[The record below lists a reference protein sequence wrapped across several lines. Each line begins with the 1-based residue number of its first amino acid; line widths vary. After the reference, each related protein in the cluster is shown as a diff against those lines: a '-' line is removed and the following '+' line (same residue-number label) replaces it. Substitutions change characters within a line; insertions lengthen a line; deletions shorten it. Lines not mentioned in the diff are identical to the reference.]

1 MGLFHS
7 PKIVT
12 DGLVLLLDAGNPKS
26 YSGSGSD
33 WLDQSGNKFHMSLKN
48 SPTFVNDAGLK
59 YFSLDGA
66 DDYGKCDGTITG
78 SVEATPTNLGVNATA
93 APRSIVCVAKLKNG
107 VGHTAGGL
115 YDLGSTGVAGQ
126 HMSLR
131 RAGGD
136 TTADPAGFRNNF
148 WSTPD
153 HDFTYSAFDWTM
165 YTSSYGS
172 DKKTKTFGNSGV
184 LLGQEAAA
192 FDLVTSGRSFEMGR
206 YGGYAYVG
214 ADIAYYM
221 IYTKQLSDSEMKQN
235 FDAIRG
241 RFGL

>member
-26 YSGSGSD
+26 YSGSGND

-59 YFSLDGA
+59 YFSLDGSN
-66 DDYGKCDGTITG
+66 DYGKCDGTISG
-78 SVEATPTNLGVNATA
+78 SVEATVTNLGIGGAV
-93 APRSIVCVAKLKNG
+93 PRSIVCVAKLKNG
-107 VGHTAGGL
+107 VGANGGGL
-115 YDLGSTGVAGQ
+115 FDVGDTGVTGR

-131 RAGGD
+131 RNGA
-136 TTADPAGFRNNF
+136 TTFDPSSFRNNF
-148 WSTPD
+148 WGPPD

-184 LLGQEAAA
+184 LLGQENVAY
-192 FDLVTSGRSFEMGR
+192 DLVTAGSRSFEMGR
-206 YGGYAYVG
+206 YNGNTYVG
-214 ADIAYYM
+214 AEIAYFM

>member
-1 MGLFHS
+1 MGVNYN
-7 PKIVT
+7 PKIIT
-12 DGLVLLLDAGNPKS
+12 DGLVLLLDAGNSKS

-59 YFSLDGA
+59 YFSLDGSN
-66 DDYGKCDGTITG
+66 DYGKCDGTITG
-78 SVEATPTNLGVNATA
+78 SVEATPTNLGINATA

-107 VGHTAGGL
+107 VGSTAGGL
-115 YDLGSTGVAGQ
+115 FDIGDTGLAGR

-131 RAGGD
+131 RNGD
-136 TTADPAGFRNNF
+136 TTADPSSFRNNF

-153 HDFTYSAFDWTM
+153 HDFTYSAFGWTM

-172 DKKTKTFGNSGV
+172 DTKTKTFGNSGV
-184 LLGQEAAA
+184 LLGQESSA

-206 YGGYAYVG
+206 YGGYAYIG

-221 IYTKQLSDSEMKQN
+221 IYTKQLSESEMKQN

>member
-26 YSGSGSD
+26 YSGSGND

-59 YFSLDGA
+59 YFSLDGSN
-66 DDYGKCDGTITG
+66 DYGKCDGTISG
-78 SVEATPTNLGVNATA
+78 SIEATVTNLGIGGAV
-93 APRSIVCVAKLKNG
+93 PRSIVCVAKLKNG
-107 VGHTAGGL
+107 VGANGGGL
-115 YDLGSTGVAGQ
+115 FDVGDTGVTGR

-131 RAGGD
+131 RNGA
-136 TTADPAGFRNNF
+136 TTFDPSSFRNNF
-148 WSTPD
+148 WGPPD

-184 LLGQEAAA
+184 LLGQENVAY
-192 FDLVTSGRSFEMGR
+192 DLVTAGSRSFEMGR
-206 YGGYAYVG
+206 YNGNTYVG
-214 ADIAYYM
+214 AEIAYFM

>member
-48 SPTFVNDAGLK
+48 SPTFTNDAGLK
-59 YFSLDGA
+59 YFSLDGSN
-66 DDYGKCDGTITG
+66 DFGKCDGTISG
-78 SVEATPTNLGVNATA
+78 SVEASVTNLGIGGAV
-93 APRSIVCVAKLKNG
+93 PRSIVCVAKLKNG
-107 VGHTAGGL
+107 VGANAGGL
-115 YDLGSTGVAGQ
+115 FDVGDTGVTGR
-126 HMSLR
+126 HMCLR
-131 RAGGD
+131 RNGD
-136 TTADPAGFRNNF
+136 TTANPSSFRNNF
-148 WSTPD
+148 WGPPD
-153 HDFTYSAFDWTM
+153 HDFSYSAFDWTM

-184 LLGQEAAA
+184 LLGQENTAY
-192 FDLVTSGRSFEMGR
+192 DLVTAGSRSFEMGR
-206 YGGYAYVG
+206 YGGGNYIG

>member
-7 PKIVT
+7 PKIIT

-26 YSGSGSD
+26 YSGSGND
-33 WLDQSGNKFHMSLKN
+33 WLDLSGNKFHMSLKN

-59 YFSLDGA
+59 YFSLDGSN
-66 DDYGKCDGTITG
+66 DYGKCDATVSG
-78 SVEATPTNLGVNATA
+78 SVEGTVTNLGIGGAV
-93 APRSIVCVAKLKNG
+93 PRSIVCVAKMKNG
-107 VGHTAGGL
+107 VGATAGGL
-115 YDLGSTGVAGQ
+115 FDVGDTGVTGR

-131 RAGGD
+131 RLGD
-136 TTADPAGFRNNF
+136 TTADPTPFRNNF
-148 WSTPD
+148 WGPPD

-184 LLGQEAAA
+184 LLGQENVAY
-192 FDLVTSGRSFEMGR
+192 DLVTAGSRSFEMGR
-206 YGGYAYVG
+206 YNGNQYIG

>member
-7 PKIVT
+7 PKIIT
-12 DGLVLLLDAGNPKS
+12 DGLVLLLDAANPKS

-33 WLDQSGNKFHMSLKN
+33 WLDLSGNKFHMSLKN

-59 YFSLDGA
+59 YFSLDGSN
-66 DDYGKCDGTITG
+66 DYGKCDATVTG
-78 SVEATPTNLGVNATA
+78 SVEGTVTNLGIGGAV
-93 APRSIVCVAKLKNG
+93 PRSIVCVAKMKNG
-107 VGHTAGGL
+107 VGATAGGL
-115 YDLGSTGVAGQ
+115 FDVGDTGVTGR

-131 RAGGD
+131 RLGD
-136 TTADPAGFRNNF
+136 TTADPTSFRNNF
-148 WSTPD
+148 WGTPD

-184 LLGQEAAA
+184 LLGQENTAY
-192 FDLVTSGRSFEMGR
+192 DLVTAGSRSFEMGR
-206 YGGYAYVG
+206 YNGSQYIG

-235 FDAIRG
+235 FEAIRG

>member
-26 YSGSGSD
+26 YSGSGSN
-33 WLDQSGNKFHMSLKN
+33 WFDQSGNKFHMSLKN
-48 SPTFVNDAGLK
+48 SPAFVNDAGLK
-59 YFSLDGA
+59 YFSLDGTN
-66 DDYGKCDGTITG
+66 DYGKCDGTITG
-78 SVEATPTNLGVNATA
+78 SIEATPTNLGVNGAL
-93 APRSIVCVAKLKNG
+93 PRSIVCVAKLKNG
-107 VGHTAGGL
+107 VGSQYGGL
-115 YDLGSTGVAGQ
+115 YDLGNTGVAGQ

-131 RAGGD
+131 RNGD
-136 TTADPAGFRNNF
+136 TTADPSSFRNNY

-184 LLGQEAAA
+184 LLGQESTA

-206 YGGYAYVG
+206 YAGNYGYIG

>member
-1 MGLFHS
+1 
-7 PKIVT
+7 
-12 DGLVLLLDAGNPKS
+12 
-26 YSGSGSD
+26 
-33 WLDQSGNKFHMSLKN
+33 MSLKN

-59 YFSLDGA
+59 YFSLDGSN
-66 DDYGKCDGTITG
+66 DYGKCDATVSG
-78 SVEATPTNLGVNATA
+78 SVEGTVTNLGIGGAV
-93 APRSIVCVAKLKNG
+93 PRSIVCVAKMKNG
-107 VGHTAGGL
+107 VGATAGGL
-115 YDLGSTGVAGQ
+115 FDVGDTGVTGR

-131 RAGGD
+131 RLGD
-136 TTADPAGFRNNF
+136 TTADPTPFRNNF
-148 WSTPD
+148 WGPPD

-184 LLGQEAAA
+184 LLGQENVAY
-192 FDLVTSGRSFEMGR
+192 DLVTAGSRSFEMGR
-206 YGGYAYVG
+206 YNGGQYIG

>member
-12 DGLVLLLDAGNPKS
+12 DGLTTLLDAENPKS

-33 WLDQSGNKFHMSLKN
+33 WLDLSGNKFHMSLKN

-66 DDYGKCDGTITG
+66 DDYGKCDATVSG
-78 SVEATPTNLGVNATA
+78 SVEGTVTNLGIGGAV
-93 APRSIVCVAKLKNG
+93 PRSIVCVAKMKNG
-107 VGHTAGGL
+107 VGATAGGL
-115 YDLGSTGVAGQ
+115 FDVGDTGVTGR

-131 RAGGD
+131 RLGD
-136 TTADPAGFRNNF
+136 TTADPTPFRNNF
-148 WSTPD
+148 WGPPD

-184 LLGQEAAA
+184 LLGQENVAY
-192 FDLVTSGRSFEMGR
+192 DLVTAGSRSFEMGR
-206 YGGYAYVG
+206 YNGNQYIG

>member
-1 MGLFHS
+1 MGVNYN
-7 PKIVT
+7 PKIIT
-12 DGLVLLLDAGNPKS
+12 DGLVLLLDAGNLKS

-59 YFSLDGA
+59 YFSLDGS
-66 DDYGKCDGTITG
+66 DDYGACDGTISG
-78 SVEATPTNLGVNATA
+78 SVAATPTNLGVNGAV
-93 APRSIVCVAKLKNG
+93 PRSIVCVAKLKNG
-107 VGHTAGGL
+107 VGSSAGGL
-115 YDLGSTGVAGQ
+115 YDLGSTGVAGR

-131 RAGGD
+131 RLGD
-136 TTADPAGFRNNF
+136 TTADPAPFRNNF

-184 LLGQEAAA
+184 LLGQESTA
-192 FDLVTSGRSFEMGR
+192 FDLVTTGRSFEMGR
-206 YGGYAYVG
+206 YGGYAEIG

>member
-7 PKIVT
+7 PKIIT

-26 YSGSGSD
+26 YSGSGND
-33 WLDQSGNKFHMSLKN
+33 WLDLSGNKFHMSLKN

-59 YFSLDGA
+59 YFSLDGTN
-66 DDYGKCDGTITG
+66 DYGKCDGTITG
-78 SVEATPTNLGVNATA
+78 SVEATPTNLGVNGA
-93 APRSIVCVAKLKNG
+93 AARSIVCVAKLKNG
-107 VGHTAGGL
+107 VGHIAGGL
-115 YDLGSTGVAGQ
+115 YDLGNTGVAGQ

-131 RAGGD
+131 RAGD
-136 TTADPAGFRNNF
+136 TTADPSNFRNNF

-184 LLGQEAAA
+184 LLGQENVAY
-192 FDLVTSGRSFEMGR
+192 DLVTAGSRSFEMGR
-206 YGGYAYVG
+206 YNGNTYIG

>member
-26 YSGSGSD
+26 YSGSGSNWFD
-33 WLDQSGNKFHMSLKN
+33 LSGNKFHMSLKN

-59 YFSLDGA
+59 YFSLDGS
-66 DDYGKCDGTITG
+66 DDYGACDGTISG
-78 SVEATPTNLGVNATA
+78 SVAATPTNLGVNGAV
-93 APRSIVCVAKLKNG
+93 PRSIVCVAKLKNG
-107 VGHTAGGL
+107 VGSSAGGL

-131 RAGGD
+131 RNGD
-136 TTADPAGFRNNF
+136 TTADPSSFRNNF

-184 LLGQEAAA
+184 LLGQESTA
-192 FDLVTSGRSFEMGR
+192 FDLVTSGKEFEMGR
-206 YGGYAYVG
+206 YANQNYNIG

>member
-12 DGLVLLLDAGNPKS
+12 DGLVLLLDAGNSKS

-33 WLDQSGNKFHMSLKN
+33 WFDQSGNNFHMSLKN
-48 SPTFVNDAGLK
+48 SPTFVNYAGLK
-59 YFSLDGA
+59 YFSLDGSN
-66 DDYGKCDGTITG
+66 DYGKCDGTITG
-78 SVEATPTNLGVNATA
+78 SVEATPTNLSINGAV
-93 APRSIVCVAKLKNG
+93 PRSIVCVAKLKSG
-107 VGHTAGGL
+107 VGAAFGGL
-115 YDLGSTGVAGQ
+115 FDIGDTGAAGR

-131 RAGGD
+131 RNGD
-136 TTADPAGFRNNF
+136 TTADPSSFRNNF
-148 WSTPD
+148 WGTPD
-153 HDFTYSAFDWTM
+153 HDFTYSAFGWTM

-184 LLGQEAAA
+184 LLGQESTA
-192 FDLVTSGRSFEMGR
+192 FDLITSGRSFEMGR
-206 YGGYAYVG
+206 YAGSNYIG

-221 IYTKQLSDSEMKQN
+221 IYTKQLSDAEMKQN
-235 FDAIRG
+235 FEAVRG

>member
-7 PKIVT
+7 PKIIT

-26 YSGSGSD
+26 YSGSGND
-33 WLDQSGNKFHMSLKN
+33 WLDLSGNKFHMSLKN

-59 YFSLDGA
+59 YFSLDGSA
-66 DDYGKCDGTITG
+66 DYGKCDATVTG
-78 SVEATPTNLGVNATA
+78 SVEGTVTNLGIGGAV
-93 APRSIVCVAKLKNG
+93 PRSIVCVAKMKNG
-107 VGHTAGGL
+107 VGSTAGGL
-115 YDLGSTGVAGQ
+115 FDVGDTGVTGR

-131 RAGGD
+131 RLGD
-136 TTADPAGFRNNF
+136 TTANPTSFRNNF
-148 WSTPD
+148 WGPPD

-184 LLGQEAAA
+184 LLGQENVAY
-192 FDLVTSGRSFEMGR
+192 DLVTAGSRSFEMGR
-206 YGGYAYVG
+206 YNGNTYVG
-214 ADIAYYM
+214 AEIAYFM

>member
-26 YSGSGSD
+26 YSGSGND
-33 WLDQSGNKFHMSLKN
+33 WLDLSGNKFHMSLKN

-59 YFSLDGA
+59 YFSLDGSN
-66 DDYGKCDGTITG
+66 DYGKCDATVTG
-78 SVEATPTNLGVNATA
+78 SVEGTVTNLGIGGAV
-93 APRSIVCVAKLKNG
+93 PRSIVCVAKMKNG
-107 VGHTAGGL
+107 VGSNSGGL
-115 YDLGSTGVAGQ
+115 FDVGDTGVTGR

-131 RAGGD
+131 RNGA
-136 TTADPAGFRNNF
+136 TTFDPSSFRNNF
-148 WSTPD
+148 WGPPD

-184 LLGQEAAA
+184 LLGQESTA

-206 YGGYAYVG
+206 YGGYAKIG